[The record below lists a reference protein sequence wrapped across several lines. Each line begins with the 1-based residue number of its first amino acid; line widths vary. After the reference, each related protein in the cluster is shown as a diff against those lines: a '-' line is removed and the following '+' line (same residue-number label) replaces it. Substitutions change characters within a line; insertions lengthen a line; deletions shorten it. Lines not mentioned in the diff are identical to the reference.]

1 MPVRK
6 VPLVTGKFYHV
17 INRGNGRSIVFKEE
31 GDYGKF
37 LKALF
42 YYQNKEPGLKLSQ
55 FFRLPL
61 KLQRQKRKDFRKKKD
76 FLVEIIAYCLMPNH
90 FHLLLKQSSNKGIS
104 NCMRLVQNSYSSS
117 FGLKYGHKGSLFE
130 DRFKAIEVSKEE
142 QFLHLSRYIH
152 LNPYSAG
159 LVKSLPD
166 LLKYPYSSL
175 PEYLNF
181 DLEQV
186 CQKSMILNEFKAR
199 IDYKNFVLDQAD
211 YQRSLQMIKNQL
223 GE

>member
-17 INRGNGRSIVFKEE
+17 INRGNGGSVVFKEE

-37 LKALF
+37 LEALF
-42 YYQNKEPGLKLSQ
+42 YYQNKEPGLKLSH
-55 FFRLPL
+55 FSRLL
-61 KLQRQKRKDFRKKKD
+61 LELQREKKKD
-76 FLVEIIAYCLMPNH
+76 FMEKKDFWVEIIAYCLMPNH

-104 NCMRLVQNSYSSS
+104 NFMRLVQNSYSSS
-117 FGLKYGHKGSLFE
+117 FGLKYSHKGSLFE

-152 LNPYSAG
+152 LNPYSSG

-166 LLKYPYSSL
+166 LLRYSYSSL
-175 PEYLNF
+175 PEYL
-181 DLEQV
+181 DVKIERV
-186 CQKSMILNEFKAR
+186 CQKSMVLNEFKTR
-199 IDYKNFVLDQAD
+199 VDYKNFVLDQAD
-211 YQRSLQMIKNQL
+211 YQRSNICPSHT
-223 GE
+223 GYG